1 VYGRLLFFTKHI
13 EQKTKHAVK
22 YSMHESTVIVK
33 WEAGLHLRPAAKLVK
48 LGQEAQS
55 SILIKSG
62 NKVAN
67 IKNIMS
73 ILMLCATVGTTLT
86 IEASGADEEE
96 VTQNIEQL
104 FLDQNA

>member
-1 VYGRLLFFTKHI
+1 MTQH
-13 EQKTKHAVK
+13 TVK
-22 YSMHESTVIVK
+22 CSMQESTVIVK

-67 IKNIMS
+67 VKNIMS
-73 ILMLCATVGTTLT
+73 ILMLCATMGTMLT
-86 IEASGADEEE
+86 IEANGADEQE
-96 VTQNIEQL
+96 VTQHIEQL
-104 FLDQNA
+104 FLDQDA